1 MSAPALTPSGTP
13 AGSNRRLLMVLA
25 LVVGGMV
32 GLAYASVPLYQ
43 LFCQVTGYGGTT
55 QVAEGTG
62 ETVILDHPVKVRF
75 DANISPSLNW
85 RFEAVDAPLTLNPG
99 EEVVINY
106 RATNLG
112 DAPSTGT
119 STYNVTPVKAGPH
132 FMKID
137 CFCFIEQTLQP
148 GESVLMP
155 VRSLS
160 TLKSSP
166 TATQAMSARLFC
178 PIRSFRR
185 LAAGRT
191 VTLDRG
197 RGGFALTRDQIERRQ
212 S

>member
-1 MSAPALTPSGTP
+1 MNGPAITP
-13 AGSNRRLLMVLA
+13 AAPPQDGNRRLLVILA
-25 LVVGGMV
+25 IVVSGMV
-32 GLAYASVPLYQ
+32 GLAYASVPLYK

-55 QVAEGTG
+55 QVALAQA
-62 ETVILDHPVKVRF
+62 ETVVPDHPVKVRF
-75 DANISPSLNW
+75 DANISRDLNW
-85 RFEAVDAPLTLNPG
+85 RFEAVDAPVTLNPG

-155 VRSLS
+155 VRFYIDPEIVADSNTSDVGEIILS
-160 TLKSSP
+160 YTFFPVQGTGKAED
-166 TATQAMSARLFC
+166 T
-178 PIRSFRR
+178 
-185 LAAGRT
+185 
-191 VTLDRG
+191 
-197 RGGFALTRDQIERRQ
+197 
-212 S
+212 

>member
-1 MSAPALTPSGTP
+1 MSVPATQHMSEQG
-13 AGSNRRLLMVLA
+13 AGNRRILVILA
-25 LVVGGMV
+25 VVVAAMV

-55 QVAEGTG
+55 QISGDAAVE
-62 ETVILDHPVKVRF
+62 ILPDHPVRVRF
-75 DANISPSLNW
+75 DANTNPALNW
-85 RFEAVDAPLTLNPG
+85 RFEAVDAPVTLNPG

-112 DAPSTGT
+112 DTASAGT

-155 VRSLS
+155 VRFYIDPDIASEPGTADIDEIILS
-160 TLKSSP
+160 YTFFPVL
-166 TATQAMSARLFC
+166 
-178 PIRSFRR
+178 
-185 LAAGRT
+185 
-191 VTLDRG
+191 
-197 RGGFALTRDQIERRQ
+197 GGSEDT
-212 S
+212 

>member
-1 MSAPALTPSGTP
+1 MSVPATQHMPEQG
-13 AGSNRRLLMVLA
+13 AGNRRILVILA
-25 LVVGGMV
+25 VVVAAMV

-55 QVAEGTG
+55 QVSGDAAVE
-62 ETVILDHPVKVRF
+62 ILLDHPVRVRF
-75 DANISPSLNW
+75 DANTNPALNW
-85 RFEAVDAPLTLNPG
+85 RFEAVDAPVTLNPG

-112 DAPSTGT
+112 DTASAGT

-155 VRSLS
+155 VRFYIDPDIASEPGTADIDEIILS
-160 TLKSSP
+160 YTFFPVL
-166 TATQAMSARLFC
+166 
-178 PIRSFRR
+178 
-185 LAAGRT
+185 
-191 VTLDRG
+191 
-197 RGGFALTRDQIERRQ
+197 GGSEDT
-212 S
+212 

>member
-1 MSAPALTPSGTP
+1 MSVPAFQHMPEQG
-13 AGSNRRLLMVLA
+13 AGNRRILVILA
-25 LVVGGMV
+25 VVVAAMV

-55 QVAEGTG
+55 QISGDAAVE
-62 ETVILDHPVKVRF
+62 ILPDHPVRVRF
-75 DANISPSLNW
+75 DANTNPALNW
-85 RFEAVDAPLTLNPG
+85 RFEAVDAPVTLNPG

-112 DAPSTGT
+112 DTASAAT

-155 VRSLS
+155 VRFYIDPDIASEPGTADIDEIILS
-160 TLKSSP
+160 YTFFPVL
-166 TATQAMSARLFC
+166 
-178 PIRSFRR
+178 
-185 LAAGRT
+185 
-191 VTLDRG
+191 
-197 RGGFALTRDQIERRQ
+197 GGSEDT
-212 S
+212 

>member
-1 MSAPALTPSGTP
+1 MSATPITSDVTPTVTP
-13 AGSNRRLLMVLA
+13 ADVPRGGNRRLLAVLA
-25 LVVGGMV
+25 ILVGGML

-55 QVAEGTG
+55 QVALSQA
-62 ETVILDHPVKVRF
+62 ETVVPNHPVKVRF
-75 DANISPSLNW
+75 DANINRDLNW

-155 VRSLS
+155 VRFFIDPEIVADSNASDVDEIILS
-160 TLKSSP
+160 YTFFP
-166 TATQAMSARLFC
+166 VHR
-178 PIRSFRR
+178 
-185 LAAGRT
+185 AGKADDT
-191 VTLDRG
+191 
-197 RGGFALTRDQIERRQ
+197 
-212 S
+212 

>member
-1 MSAPALTPSGTP
+1 MSVPATQHMPEQG
-13 AGSNRRLLMVLA
+13 AGNRRILVILA
-25 LVVGGMV
+25 VVVAAMV

-55 QVAEGTG
+55 QVTG
-62 ETVILDHPVKVRF
+62 DAAMEILPDHPVRVRF
-75 DANISPSLNW
+75 DANTNPALNW
-85 RFEAVDAPLTLNPG
+85 RFEAVDAPVTLNPG

-112 DAPSTGT
+112 DTASAGT

-155 VRSLS
+155 VRFYIDPDIAREPSTADIDEIILS
-160 TLKSSP
+160 YTFFPVL
-166 TATQAMSARLFC
+166 
-178 PIRSFRR
+178 
-185 LAAGRT
+185 
-191 VTLDRG
+191 
-197 RGGFALTRDQIERRQ
+197 GGSEDT
-212 S
+212 

>member
-1 MSAPALTPSGTP
+1 MSVPATQHMPEQG
-13 AGSNRRLLMVLA
+13 AGNRRILLILA
-25 LVVGGMV
+25 VVVAAMV

-55 QVAEGTG
+55 QISGDAAVE
-62 ETVILDHPVKVRF
+62 ILPDHPVRVRF
-75 DANISPSLNW
+75 DANTNPALNW
-85 RFEAVDAPLTLNPG
+85 RFEAVDAPVTLNPG

-112 DAPSTGT
+112 DTASAGT

-155 VRSLS
+155 VRFYIDPDIASEPGTADIHEIILS
-160 TLKSSP
+160 YTFFPVL
-166 TATQAMSARLFC
+166 
-178 PIRSFRR
+178 
-185 LAAGRT
+185 
-191 VTLDRG
+191 
-197 RGGFALTRDQIERRQ
+197 GGSEDT
-212 S
+212 

>member
-1 MSAPALTPSGTP
+1 MSVPATQHMPEKGV
-13 AGSNRRLLMVLA
+13 GNRRILVILA
-25 LVVGGMV
+25 VVVAAMV

-55 QVAEGTG
+55 QISGDAAVE
-62 ETVILDHPVKVRF
+62 ILPDHPVRVRF
-75 DANISPSLNW
+75 DANTNPALNW
-85 RFEAVDAPLTLNPG
+85 RFEAVDAPVTLNPG

-112 DAPSTGT
+112 DTASAGT

-155 VRSLS
+155 VRFYIDPDIASEPGTADIDEIILS
-160 TLKSSP
+160 YTFFPVL
-166 TATQAMSARLFC
+166 
-178 PIRSFRR
+178 
-185 LAAGRT
+185 
-191 VTLDRG
+191 
-197 RGGFALTRDQIERRQ
+197 GGSEDT
-212 S
+212 

>member
-1 MSAPALTPSGTP
+1 MSAPAVSP
-13 AGSNRRLLMVLA
+13 AAPPQGGNRRILAILGIVALL
-25 LVVGGMV
+25 MV

-55 QVAEGTG
+55 QVAEVTADQ
-62 ETVILDHPVKVRF
+62 VIPNHPIKVRF
-75 DANISPSLNW
+75 DANTNPALNW
-85 RFEAVDAPLTLNPG
+85 RFEAVDAPVTLNPG

-155 VRSLS
+155 VRFYIDPEIVADGNTVDVDEIILS
-160 TLKSSP
+160 YTFFAVKD
-166 TATQAMSARLFC
+166 TATT
-178 PIRSFRR
+178 
-185 LAAGRT
+185 GDT
-191 VTLDRG
+191 
-197 RGGFALTRDQIERRQ
+197 
-212 S
+212 

>member
-1 MSAPALTPSGTP
+1 MSVPATQHMPEQG
-13 AGSNRRLLMVLA
+13 AGNRRILVILA
-25 LVVGGMV
+25 VVVVAMV

-55 QVAEGTG
+55 QISGDAAVE
-62 ETVILDHPVKVRF
+62 ILPDHPVRVRF
-75 DANISPSLNW
+75 DANTNPALNW
-85 RFEAVDAPLTLNPG
+85 RFEAVDAPVTLNPG

-112 DAPSTGT
+112 DTASAGT

-155 VRSLS
+155 VRFYIDPDIASEPGTADIDEIILS
-160 TLKSSP
+160 YTFFPVL
-166 TATQAMSARLFC
+166 
-178 PIRSFRR
+178 
-185 LAAGRT
+185 
-191 VTLDRG
+191 
-197 RGGFALTRDQIERRQ
+197 GGSEDT
-212 S
+212 

>member
-1 MSAPALTPSGTP
+1 MSVPATQHMPDQG
-13 AGSNRRLLMVLA
+13 AGNRRILVILA
-25 LVVGGMV
+25 VVVAAMV

-55 QVAEGTG
+55 QISGDAAVE
-62 ETVILDHPVKVRF
+62 ILPDHPVRVRF
-75 DANISPSLNW
+75 DANTNPALNW
-85 RFEAVDAPLTLNPG
+85 RFEAVDAPVTLNPG

-112 DAPSTGT
+112 DTASAGT

-155 VRSLS
+155 VRFYIDPDIASEPGTADIDEIILS
-160 TLKSSP
+160 YTFFPVL
-166 TATQAMSARLFC
+166 
-178 PIRSFRR
+178 
-185 LAAGRT
+185 
-191 VTLDRG
+191 
-197 RGGFALTRDQIERRQ
+197 GGSEDT
-212 S
+212 

>member
-1 MSAPALTPSGTP
+1 MSATPITSDVTPNVTP
-13 AGSNRRLLMVLA
+13 ADVPRGGNRRLLAILA
-25 LVVGGMV
+25 ILVGGML

-55 QVAEGTG
+55 QVALSQA
-62 ETVILDHPVKVRF
+62 ETVVPNHPVKVRF
-75 DANISPSLNW
+75 DANINRDLNW

-155 VRSLS
+155 VRFFIDPEIVADSNASDVDEIILS
-160 TLKSSP
+160 YTFFP
-166 TATQAMSARLFC
+166 VHR
-178 PIRSFRR
+178 
-185 LAAGRT
+185 AGKAENT
-191 VTLDRG
+191 
-197 RGGFALTRDQIERRQ
+197 
-212 S
+212 

>member
-1 MSAPALTPSGTP
+1 MSVPANQHMPEQG
-13 AGSNRRLLMVLA
+13 AGNRRILVILA
-25 LVVGGMV
+25 VVVAAMV

-55 QVAEGTG
+55 QISGDAAVE
-62 ETVILDHPVKVRF
+62 ILPDHPVRVRF
-75 DANISPSLNW
+75 DANTNPALNW
-85 RFEAVDAPLTLNPG
+85 RFEAVDAPVTLNPG

-112 DAPSTGT
+112 DTASAGT

-155 VRSLS
+155 VRFYIDPDIASEPGTADIDEIILS
-160 TLKSSP
+160 YTFFPVL
-166 TATQAMSARLFC
+166 
-178 PIRSFRR
+178 
-185 LAAGRT
+185 
-191 VTLDRG
+191 
-197 RGGFALTRDQIERRQ
+197 GGSEDT
-212 S
+212 

>member
-1 MSAPALTPSGTP
+1 MSVPATQHMPEQG
-13 AGSNRRLLMVLA
+13 ASNRRILLILA
-25 LVVGGMV
+25 AVVAAMV

-55 QVAEGTG
+55 QISGDAAVE
-62 ETVILDHPVKVRF
+62 ILPDHPVRVRF
-75 DANISPSLNW
+75 DANTNPALNW
-85 RFEAVDAPLTLNPG
+85 RFEAVDAPVTLNPG

-112 DAPSTGT
+112 DTASAGT

-155 VRSLS
+155 VRFYIDPDIASEPGTADIDEIILS
-160 TLKSSP
+160 YTFFPVL
-166 TATQAMSARLFC
+166 
-178 PIRSFRR
+178 
-185 LAAGRT
+185 
-191 VTLDRG
+191 
-197 RGGFALTRDQIERRQ
+197 GGSEDT
-212 S
+212 

>member
-1 MSAPALTPSGTP
+1 MSVPVTQHMPEQG
-13 AGSNRRLLMVLA
+13 AGNRRILVILA
-25 LVVGGMV
+25 VVVAAMV

-55 QVAEGTG
+55 QISGDAAVE
-62 ETVILDHPVKVRF
+62 ILPDHPVRVRF
-75 DANISPSLNW
+75 DANTNPALNW
-85 RFEAVDAPLTLNPG
+85 RFEAVDAPVTLNPG

-112 DAPSTGT
+112 DTASAGT

-155 VRSLS
+155 VRFYIDPDIASEPGTADIGEIILS
-160 TLKSSP
+160 YTFFPVL
-166 TATQAMSARLFC
+166 
-178 PIRSFRR
+178 
-185 LAAGRT
+185 
-191 VTLDRG
+191 
-197 RGGFALTRDQIERRQ
+197 GGSEDT
-212 S
+212 

>member
-1 MSAPALTPSGTP
+1 MSATPITSDVTPTVTPADVPSG
-13 AGSNRRLLMVLA
+13 GNRRLLAILA
-25 LVVGGMV
+25 ILVGGML

-55 QVAEGTG
+55 QVALSQA
-62 ETVILDHPVKVRF
+62 ETVVPNHPVKVRF
-75 DANISPSLNW
+75 DANINRDLNW

-155 VRSLS
+155 VRFFIDPEIVADSNASDVDEIILS
-160 TLKSSP
+160 YTFFP
-166 TATQAMSARLFC
+166 VHR
-178 PIRSFRR
+178 
-185 LAAGRT
+185 AGKAENT
-191 VTLDRG
+191 
-197 RGGFALTRDQIERRQ
+197 
-212 S
+212 